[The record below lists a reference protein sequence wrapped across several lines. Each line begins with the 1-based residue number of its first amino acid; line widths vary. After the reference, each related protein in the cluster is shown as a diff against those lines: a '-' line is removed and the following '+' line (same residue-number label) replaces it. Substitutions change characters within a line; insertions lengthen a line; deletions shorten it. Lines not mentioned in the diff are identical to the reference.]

1 MPSETTSAMATD
13 ETASEVP
20 SVDGG
25 SRAAGGDS
33 DAPPPVPPVPAV
45 RDTPW
50 SPQLQHAPVPGEANT
65 SRGASAK
72 DENAILH
79 QLVKPSIA
87 QILQNAPWTF
97 AKTNVLKESCRFFLD
112 ACDVATAPTSGITV
126 DNQKLTEYALG
137 ALMDAA
143 RFGKTT
149 HAILNPAF
157 LSLSALVKSGLVR
170 GEPAAVASD
179 TGTGTTTAKGT
190 AKGTQLETGTRNDSC
205 SALIECLVSCSLCGV
220 SVTDASPANTETLS
234 LLLEALVQCTVSE
247 NFSLTGISLTK
258 TLEVFCRLA
267 VTAGDAEVRQTAKAA
282 TTSLINTVFKRAGF
296 ELVSRSSVRTPGG
309 GDTRGDGDDTRG
321 GDSNK
326 HVSHESNP
334 ESNHHEPTVLTAA
347 QNDAARVVTL
357 LCERVSNPENA
368 THNECESSQ
377 DPFHVLTTAFTPAA
391 ASFVK
396 SAAIEARTRAVA
408 LDVLRLLLDG
418 PGSKVWLRV
427 LAPDL
432 RKPLRNALVAA
443 VDTEGGYASPD
454 VGWGAK
460 TERSRPSAPLVATPD
475 PATAATASLA
485 RAAFASLTLNARSHY
500 KTEIGR
506 LYPKM
511 VLRPLEGGSSSVSR
525 TNHTSKLAA
534 LRVVRTFASEPQ
546 VLVDIFVNYDCD
558 VCGENLYERTVGALA
573 NTMAPGAGEQQK
585 FRDGAVQCVLA
596 LVRSLRAWH
605 ARGDVGVDDGDGVIN
620 SSSETAANAV
630 TDSATATSAGA
641 RDKTESDRFA
651 YMKHRKASLE
661 SATHGFNTRPN
672 VVTLARVMEFSV
684 TDDNASISTG
694 ESSATASNRTSIDTA
709 HSSFPERAALFLR
722 QRGGGDF
729 GKNGTGSKTKA
740 RTLDPGSVGALLG
753 SDDVDSL
760 AVMRAFAETFAFS
773 GSTFDAALRLFVS
786 PFRVPGEAQKIDRLM
801 ETFARRF
808 CACNPGTFTHTDQAY
823 VLAFAVVM
831 LNTDAHNPKVS
842 ISQSPR
848 SASLIA
854 HTRLTLSFLS
864 YQTDAAMKMT
874 ESAFVEMV
882 MSGMVVEGK
891 AGGGDTS
898 TESDE
903 TSKETSKEPST
914 ETSTETSKQAAAAS
928 SPPYASDESLR
939 ALYRRVVAVEIKMS
953 PGHDELGGGDND
965 HDSDEDEKAFGSVE
979 VVSVARANTLRA
991 ASAETEHVLRKT
1003 KALFGGDD
1011 DARGGGKQNS
1021 KFHAASEP
1029 GLSRPMLDTAG
1040 APLTRA
1046 VSRAFLNAE
1055 DAAHAALPLEGT
1067 AVARF
1072 PNPASLFYRSW

>member
-1 MPSETTSAMATD
+1 
-13 ETASEVP
+13 
-20 SVDGG
+20 
-25 SRAAGGDS
+25 
-33 DAPPPVPPVPAV
+33 
-45 RDTPW
+45 
-50 SPQLQHAPVPGEANT
+50 
-65 SRGASAK
+65 
-72 DENAILH
+72 
-79 QLVKPSIA
+79 
-87 QILQNAPWTF
+87 
-97 AKTNVLKESCRFFLD
+97 
-112 ACDVATAPTSGITV
+112 
-126 DNQKLTEYALG
+126 
-137 ALMDAA
+137 
-143 RFGKTT
+143 
-149 HAILNPAF
+149 
-157 LSLSALVKSGLVR
+157 
-170 GEPAAVASD
+170 
-179 TGTGTTTAKGT
+179 
-190 AKGTQLETGTRNDSC
+190 
-205 SALIECLVSCSLCGV
+205 
-220 SVTDASPANTETLS
+220 
-234 LLLEALVQCTVSE
+234 
-247 NFSLTGISLTK
+247 
-258 TLEVFCRLA
+258 
-267 VTAGDAEVRQTAKAA
+267 
-282 TTSLINTVFKRAGF
+282 
-296 ELVSRSSVRTPGG
+296 
-309 GDTRGDGDDTRG
+309 
-321 GDSNK
+321 
-326 HVSHESNP
+326 
-334 ESNHHEPTVLTAA
+334 
-347 QNDAARVVTL
+347 
-357 LCERVSNPENA
+357 
-368 THNECESSQ
+368 
-377 DPFHVLTTAFTPAA
+377 
-391 ASFVK
+391 
-396 SAAIEARTRAVA
+396 
-408 LDVLRLLLDG
+408 
-418 PGSKVWLRV
+418 
-427 LAPDL
+427 
-432 RKPLRNALVAA
+432 
-443 VDTEGGYASPD
+443 
-454 VGWGAK
+454 
-460 TERSRPSAPLVATPD
+460 
-475 PATAATASLA
+475 
-485 RAAFASLTLNARSHY
+485 
-500 KTEIGR
+500 
-506 LYPKM
+506 

-684 TDDNASISTG
+684 TDDNASSSTG